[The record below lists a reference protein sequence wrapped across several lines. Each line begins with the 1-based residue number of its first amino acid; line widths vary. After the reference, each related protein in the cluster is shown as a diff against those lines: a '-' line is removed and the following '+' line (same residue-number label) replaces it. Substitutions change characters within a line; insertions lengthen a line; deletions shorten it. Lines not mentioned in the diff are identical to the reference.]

1 MELLEL
7 GDFLEKACHRRG
19 GMRVYSL
26 SPLQFAILC
35 FIFVVED
42 VTSQLPAS
50 VAWYH
55 APPPTIMDFPFGSVS
70 PNKLFHP

>member
-1 MELLEL
+1 MVLLGKVVELLEL

-50 VAWYH
+50 VAWYY
-55 APPPTIMDFPFGSVS
+55 APPQPLWISHLEV
-70 PNKLFHP
+70 